1 MHTTKLLA
9 AAAALAITGGL
20 AIAQTSTPAA
30 PAAPSASPP
39 TAADAPAGPGAGPR
53 GPGHGGRGGHG
64 KRGDMLRHLDT
75 DGDGQLS
82 RAEMQA
88 MHARQMQGFD
98 AADANRDGKLDANE
112 MRVMRETMRARMGE
126 HGGGH
131 GMPGGHGRHGGPSGT
146 PPAPAAQ
153 PQG

>member
-20 AIAQTSTPAA
+20 AVAQTTAPATPSAA
-30 PAAPSASPP
+30 PAG
-39 TAADAPAGPGAGPR
+39 TADAPAGPR
-53 GPGHGGRGGHG
+53 GSGHAHGQGHG
-64 KRGDMLRHLDT
+64 KRGDMVRRLDT

-98 AADANRDGKLDANE
+98 AADANRDGKLDADE
-112 MRVMRETMRARMGE
+112 QRAMRETMRGRMGA
-126 HGGGH
+126 HGGA
-131 GMPGGHGRHGGPSGT
+131 HGRHGAPSGK